1 MSANLSSCKVLRV
14 ALPNATQ
21 QTIAVSD
28 FAPQGCTVR
37 DITLEVTTAVGGS
50 TVTIAGGGNSL
61 VDGSVA
67 TTPAG
72 GFQLPLTATSAHL
85 SLASSASIV
94 INPSGATVIAVN
106 IFFGDFAPTTITV
119 S

>member
-14 ALPNATQ
+14 ALPDATQ
-21 QTIAVSD
+21 QTISVAD

-50 TVTIAGGGNSL
+50 TVTITGGGNTL
-61 VDGSVA
+61 VSGAVA
-67 TTPAG
+67 GTPVG
-72 GFQLPLTATSAHL
+72 GYQVPLTATSANL
-85 SLASSASIV
+85 KLVSTDTIV
-94 INPSGATVIAVN
+94 INPSGATVLAVN
-106 IFFGDFAPTTITV
+106 IFFGDFTPSTITV